1 MSESFTTTVVERAD
15 AARNRQLLLNTVR
28 EMINETGVEQVTMD
42 GLAERAGVGKGTVF
56 RRFRSRAGIFHALLD
71 DDDRAFRE
79 RVLYGPPPLGPGA
92 MPAARLVAYGRARIR
107 FLLERHAIAR
117 AALDH
122 NQSIPAGES
131 TLSQI
136 HLRMLLGQAGVDA
149 PDVDSRALQLTGALE
164 GPILLYL
171 PMSPRADNARHIA
184 RLADS
189 WQILIEH
196 LCQPTPERE
205 AEADREG

>member
-1 MSESFTTTVVERAD
+1 MSESSTTTVVERAD

-28 EMINETGVEQVTMD
+28 EMITETGVEQVAVD
-42 GLAERAGVGKGTVF
+42 GLAERAGLGKGTVF

-71 DDDRAFRE
+71 DDERAFRE

-92 MPAARLVAYGRARIR
+92 MPATRLVAYGRARIR
-107 FLLERHAIAR
+107 FLLERHAVAR

-122 NQSIPAGES
+122 NQSILAGES
-131 TLSQI
+131 TLSQT

-149 PDVDSRALQLTGALE
+149 PDVDSLALQLTGALE

-171 PMSPRADNARHIA
+171 PMPPRPDSARHIA

-196 LCQPTPERE
+196 LCQPTPERKPE
-205 AEADREG
+205 TDRKE